1 MSSKYAVLVVD
12 NEESL
17 RRVLGE
23 QLEEEGYDVST
34 ASDGDVA
41 IQLVHEKQFDLVLLD
56 INMPRVTGFEVL
68 KFIKCHHPGIKVV
81 MLTGYSD
88 LRNAVESKRL
98 GADDFLSKP
107 YDLMDLFASMQRV
120 LN

>member
-1 MSSKYAVLVVD
+1 MSSSYAVLVVD
-12 NEESL
+12 NEDSL

-23 QLEEEGYDVST
+23 QLEDEGYEVST
-34 ASDGDVA
+34 ASDGDEA
-41 IQLVHEKQFDLVLLD
+41 IHLVNEKKFDLVLLD
-56 INMPRVTGFEVL
+56 INMPRVNGFEVL
-68 KFIKCHHPGIKVV
+68 KFIKHHHPEVKVV

-98 GADDFLSKP
+98 GADGFLGKP